1 MAGSIQ
7 EVNKAIANMNKGSDK
22 KEELRMKLA
31 AYSNWDRFLTPAPVS
46 IALLG
51 QLILVSADTDFSLQD
66 KDNTIKFNLL
76 KYPDSFRACLMQ
88 VSKGNSAL
96 HLTYLLLLYLGINI
110 LSCCMVYNSM
120 TEWVFVRKLNIYLY
134 TTNN

>member
-22 KEELRMKLA
+22 KEEMRMKLA

-51 QLILVSADTDFSLQD
+51 QLILVSADTDFSLEA
-66 KDNTIKFNLL
+66 KAKEVNFKLL
-76 KYPDSFRACLMQ
+76 KYPDSFRACLVQ
-88 VSKGNSAL
+88 VSKRIQRIFTA
-96 HLTYLLLLYLGINI
+96 IKI
-110 LSCCMVYNSM
+110 IVR
-120 TEWVFVRKLNIYLY
+120 TESREGTLPYAS
-134 TTNN
+134 